1 MLHLRPEPPAPT
13 AQHLPTSALPVGV
26 AFLPGLGSSVTSG
39 HTAAARVLIRCH
51 GDLQIRRMNRST
63 LLLLLLLL
71 LLLVVPLLL
80 LF

>member
-26 AFLPGLGSSVTSG
+26 AFLPGLASSVTSG
-39 HTAAARVLIRCH
+39 HTAAACLLIRCH
-51 GDLQIRRMNRST
+51 GHLPILRTNHST
-63 LLLLLLLL
+63 LSLLILLL

-80 LF
+80 LV